1 MEEEEEECDGNKY
14 MIYIDTITHI
24 YTNTNTNASM
34 EKGVDGAIK
43 RMQMNN
49 LKYESERRQ
58 FIAIAHQVS

>member
-1 MEEEEEECDGNKY
+1 MEEEEEEECDGNKY

-24 YTNTNTNASM
+24 YTNTNASM

-49 LKYESERRQ
+49 LKYESGWRS
-58 FIAIAHQVS
+58 FIAIPRRVS